1 MFIDNYIYYLS
12 LARYRYDALISNNS
26 SLAHTGEFLTKLVL
40 VCEIRLKRRFVDQ
53 VREEISVNRL
63 RGIG

>member
-53 VREEISVNRL
+53 VR
-63 RGIG
+63 